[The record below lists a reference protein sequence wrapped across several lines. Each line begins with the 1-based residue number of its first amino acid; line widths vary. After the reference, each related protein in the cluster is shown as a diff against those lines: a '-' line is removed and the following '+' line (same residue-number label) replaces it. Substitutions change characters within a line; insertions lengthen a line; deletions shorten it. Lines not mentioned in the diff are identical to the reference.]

1 MYPAMRWRFWV
12 DQLLSG
18 KSLLTA
24 GAAALGLIGWL
35 TTHNPAFGWMML
47 GGGGAWTALM
57 YYVLGHADGDASVA
71 PNRASAI
78 REYEAA
84 LKQFPVPR
92 EEGQRIR
99 WQQRAAQLRRIAEL
113 ERLIMTDLPATTS
126 GVSLLSTEQQLEI
139 GQFVDQ
145 AGELSRRRALLLR
158 ALLANPK
165 EQIDAE
171 LRDLIARRQIVSDRV
186 AGELDDLMKLKR
198 EQAERIGRWRDDLH
212 LTEINLDQIETFLRA
227 VAYDQAVTP
236 TNVSERIGQLK
247 RRVEARKESLQ
258 ELEQRI
264 TEAAH

>member
-57 YYVLGHADGDASVA
+57 YYVLGHASVA
-71 PNRASAI
+71 SNRASAI

-113 ERLIMTDLPATTS
+113 ERLIMTGLPATTS

-139 GQFVDQ
+139 GQFADQ
-145 AGELSRRRALLLR
+145 AVELSRRRALLLR

-171 LRDLIARRQIVSDRV
+171 LRDLIARRRIVSDRV

-198 EQAERIGRWRDDLH
+198 EQAERIERWRDDLH

-236 TNVSERIGQLK
+236 TNVSDRIGQLK

-264 TEAAH
+264 DQAVG